1 MLEMAGLAPVPFAG
15 LILSDYGC
23 DVIRVDRCSPHNM
36 DTLNRG
42 KRSIALD
49 LKRRE
54 GSSLLLRLIQASDVI
69 IEPYRPGVMERMGLG
84 PDLCLEQ
91 NPRLVYARL
100 TGFGQNGPLSKKA
113 GHDINYLAVSG
124 LLSCLGPSSHAPSP
138 PINLLCD
145 FVGGSL
151 FCVLGILSALI
162 ARQGTGRGQVV
173 DASMVDGAA
182 YLSTFLLTTQSLGLW
197 SGGRGNNLLDGAA
210 PFYSVYHTR
219 DDRYLAVGA
228 LETQFYAQLLE
239 GLGLCQT
246 DLPAQMD
253 RDSWPSLRETFQKV
267 SSVVMLVHCVM

>member
-1 MLEMAGLAPVPFAG
+1 M
-15 LILSDYGC
+15 
-23 DVIRVDRCSPHNM
+23 
-36 DTLNRG
+36 
-42 KRSIALD
+42 
-49 LKRRE
+49 
-54 GSSLLLRLIQASDVI
+54 
-69 IEPYRPGVMERMGLG
+69 
-84 PDLCLEQ
+84 
-91 NPRLVYARL
+91 
-100 TGFGQNGPLSKKA
+100 
-113 GHDINYLAVSG
+113 
-124 LLSCLGPSSHAPSP
+124 
-138 PINLLCD
+138 
-145 FVGGSL
+145 
-151 FCVLGILSALI
+151 LGILSALI

>member
-1 MLEMAGLAPVPFAG
+1 MLEMAGLAPSPFAG

-23 DVIRVDRCSPHNM
+23 DVIRVDRCSPHNS

-49 LKRRE
+49 LKKRE
-54 GSSLLLRLIQASDVI
+54 GSSLLLRLIRASDVI

-84 PDLCLEQ
+84 PDLCLAQ

-100 TGFGQNGPLSKKA
+100 TWFGQSGPLSKKA
-113 GHDINYLAVSG
+113 GHDINYLAISG

-138 PINLLCD
+138 PINLLAD

-151 FCVLGILSALI
+151 FCVLGVLTSLI
-162 ARQGTGRGQVV
+162 SRQHTGRGQVV

-182 YLSTFLLTTQSLGLW
+182 YLSTFLLTTQSLGMW
-197 SGGRGNNLLDGAA
+197 SRGRGENLLDGGA
-210 PFYSVYHTR
+210 PFYSVYRTR
-219 DDRYLAVGA
+219 DDKYLAVGA
-228 LETQFYAQLLE
+228 LEPQFYSQLLE

-253 RDSWPSLRETFQKV
+253 PDAWPSLRETFQKV
-267 SSVVMLVHCVM
+267 SFVMLVCTV